1 MRRREFI
8 TLIGGAAAT
17 LGPGIARAQQPAMP
31 VIGFLGNERSLDPR
45 DDRLADIRGG
55 LSETGYVEGRNLA
68 IEYRW
73 AENRYERLPALA
85 ADLVH
90 RRVARI
96 IATTTP
102 SALAAKAETDSIPIV
117 FQIAGDPVRIGLV
130 VRLNRPGGNLTGITN
145 LFVEAA
151 GKRLELLK
159 EVVPAVLSMALLT
172 NLTNPVFAEPEASEL
187 QAAVRILGVRLLVL
201 SASHR
206 SEFEAA
212 FATIVRD
219 GAGAL
224 LIGGELG
231 GHIMLQASGMEWKPS
246 VDAGQMRLLIMGTP
260 TRHPSYPD
268 VPTLLE
274 AGFPFDIEVPFGL
287 IGPNGMD
294 SVIVARLHDAF
305 KKANE
310 VPSIVLLYTKFDII
324 PRYATGE
331 DFRKLFETIHA
342 DMKPVIEGLGLQR
355 KE

>member
-17 LGPGIARAQQPAMP
+17 LGPGIARAQHPAMP
-31 VIGFLGNERSLDPR
+31 VIGYLGNERSLDPR

-90 RRVARI
+90 RRVALI

-130 VRLNRPGGNLTGITN
+130 VSLNRPGGNLTGITN

-187 QAAVRILGVRLLVL
+187 QAAARILGVRLLVL

-224 LIGGELG
+224 LIGGESVFFGARDQLVALAAHYKIPTMYPSLAHATAGGLMSYGTRFSEAFRQVGVYAGRILNGEKPADLPVQLITKMELG
-231 GHIMLQASGMEWKPS
+231 INMKTATELGLTIPPS
-246 VDAGQMRLLIMGTP
+246 LL
-260 TRHPSYPD
+260 
-268 VPTLLE
+268 
-274 AGFPFDIEVPFGL
+274 
-287 IGPNGMD
+287 
-294 SVIVARLHDAF
+294 AR
-305 KKANE
+305 
-310 VPSIVLLYTKFDII
+310 
-324 PRYATGE
+324 
-331 DFRKLFETIHA
+331 A
-342 DMKPVIEGLGLQR
+342 DEVIE
-355 KE
+355 